1 MISNIEMWTKT
12 NSSGQFTLTLSYWEN
27 NNSASKDT
35 TLPSTQAFLS
45 LPYTCGENEKLE
57 IWRIFFFGKIGN
69 LKCDFYSVILLMYLV
84 CAMLYRPIT
93 VD

>member
-45 LPYTCGENEKLE
+45 LPYTYGENEKLE
-57 IWRIFFFGKIGN
+57 IWRNFFLEKIGKIN
-69 LKCDFYSVILLMYLV
+69 VIFIV
-84 CAMLYRPIT
+84 
-93 VD
+93 